1 MTAFTDGVAA
11 MWPEFKAAGM
21 LHVATDADGD
31 FDVSFKRPGELMLNN
46 GAISN
51 EYQIEYQHADRPL
64 LAEGL
69 ALTLA
74 DPDGVALGS
83 FRVRRAPFIDAPGT
97 AADGYFRHALLTK
110 V

>member
-1 MTAFTDGVAA
+1 MNDFDASVFWPAFQ
-11 MWPEFKAAGM
+11 AAGM
-21 LHVATDADGD
+21 LHKATDADGD

-69 ALTLA
+69 ALTIE
-74 DPDGVALGS
+74 DPHGNALGS
-83 FRVRRAPFIDAPGT
+83 FRVRRAPFIDAPGN